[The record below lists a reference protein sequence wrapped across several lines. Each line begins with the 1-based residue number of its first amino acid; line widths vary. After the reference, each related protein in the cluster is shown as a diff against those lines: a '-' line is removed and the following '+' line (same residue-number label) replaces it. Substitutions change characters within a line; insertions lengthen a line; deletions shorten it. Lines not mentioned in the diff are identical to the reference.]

1 MTIVCAE
8 ALAVRMSEE
17 LAAIE
22 SSAVR
27 AAEDRKQ
34 AAELLVAISR
44 RVLRW
49 RSCAVVGVLT
59 RFAAG
64 QSDGRCGEEGEIR
77 FVSFFIK
84 NVTFDAG

>member
-1 MTIVCAE
+1 
-8 ALAVRMSEE
+8 MSEE

-44 RVLRW
+44 QVYGGARARW
-49 RSCAVVGVLT
+49 FEFSRA

-77 FVSFFIK
+77 FACFVIK
-84 NVTFDAG
+84 VVTLDGG